1 MLPNIVNQEIGL
13 CQSAR
18 IRAAWH
24 RTLEHALLLL
34 LMLCLH
40 VKVQRR
46 GMEKRLVAH
55 LALKG
60 EFPLVLLHM
69 IVHRALNPLGDTAVR
84 ADILASVIL
93 LVVVAHFP
101 HRLGG
106 ANFFNFSRAQSDR
119 AAGVKND

>member
-34 LMLCLH
+34 LVLCLH
-40 VKVQRR
+40 MKIQSGGV
-46 GMEKRLVAH
+46 EERLVTH

-60 EFPLVLLHM
+60 EFPLVLLHV
-69 IVHRALNPLGDTAVR
+69 IVHRALDSLGDTAVR
-84 ADILASVIL
+84 ADIFAGVIL

-101 HRLGG
+101 HGP
-106 ANFFNFSRAQSDR
+106 FS
-119 AAGVKND
+119 KI